1 MNNIQYYT
9 HLCLCGCGGQ
19 IEIKKHHKYY
29 GIPKYVHGH
38 SGRNKYPTEEARQK
52 MSKARKGRIL
62 SEETR
67 QKMRKTKLGENHPMF
82 GKHHSEETRQ
92 KIGKIKLGENN
103 PNWQNGKSFE
113 PYGLEFNKELKQQV
127 LERDNYECLNPN
139 CEHLSEGLD
148 CHHIDYD
155 KKNNNLENLII
166 LCDSCHTKT
175 NDKKKRQYWTEFYQ
189 SIMIN
194 RIIDCLL

>member
-67 QKMRKTKLGENHPMF
+67 QK
-82 GKHHSEETRQ
+82 
-92 KIGKIKLGENN
+92 IGKAKLGENN

-113 PYGLEFNKELKQQV
+113 PYGLEFNKKLKQQV

-175 NDKKKRQYWTEFYQ
+175 NDKKKRQYWIEFYQ
-189 SIMIN
+189 NIMIN